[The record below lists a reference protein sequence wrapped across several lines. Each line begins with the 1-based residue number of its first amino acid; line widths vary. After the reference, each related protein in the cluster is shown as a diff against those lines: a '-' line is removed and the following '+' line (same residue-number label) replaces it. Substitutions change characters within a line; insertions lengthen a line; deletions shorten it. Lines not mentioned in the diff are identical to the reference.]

1 MKEQQ
6 KQNLIEM
13 MQQDEKLGLYDDT
26 SNRIKNATAM
36 QQLFIELES
45 KHPELFST
53 FTNDGKNFIND
64 FYNFLDIEK
73 EQLKKVWIDAQTDQC
88 KQFSSNY
95 KGITF
100 DEYYNLIKRNETNGN

>member
-26 SNRIKNATAM
+26 SNKIKNATAM

-45 KHPELFST
+45 KHPQLFST
-53 FTNDGKNFIND
+53 FTNEGKNFIND
-64 FYNFLDIEK
+64 FYKFLDIEK
-73 EQLKKVWIDAQTDQC
+73 EQYLHNMLVKQYAQHMKEFVGEKC
-88 KQFSSNY
+88 EFV
-95 KGITF
+95 F
-100 DEYYNLIKRNETNGN
+100 LNETNMK